1 MKARFVII
9 LISTALCLSS
19 TVVLAGD
26 PFSGANIYTDHCASC
41 HGGDGRGDVA
51 GVPSFRGGT
60 LMMRTESELQNT
72 IRSGK
77 NLMPAFSGILEDYQI
92 DDVVSYIRTF
102 N

>member
-1 MKARFVII
+1 VKTRLNAIVICV
-9 LISTALCLSS
+9 ALYLPCFA
-19 TVVLAGD
+19 VLAGD

-41 HGGDGRGDVA
+41 HGGDGRGEVA

-60 LMMRTESELQNT
+60 LMTRTDLDLMNT
-72 IRSGK
+72 IRTGK
-77 NLMPAFSGILEDYQI
+77 NMMPAFGGILEEYQL